1 MLSSDDAKSSFVVG
15 VVKSFDTLFIDLDLL
30 TTRVKYVILVMEVVI
45 LKPLIVYLLVMMNL
59 RKHPSTL
66 VENVI

>member
-1 MLSSDDAKSSFVVG
+1 MLSSDDAKSSFGVG
-15 VVKSFDTLFIDLDLL
+15 VVKSFDTLFVDLDLL

-45 LKPLIVYLLVMMNL
+45 LKPLIVYLLVMLNL
-59 RKHPSTL
+59 RRHPSTL